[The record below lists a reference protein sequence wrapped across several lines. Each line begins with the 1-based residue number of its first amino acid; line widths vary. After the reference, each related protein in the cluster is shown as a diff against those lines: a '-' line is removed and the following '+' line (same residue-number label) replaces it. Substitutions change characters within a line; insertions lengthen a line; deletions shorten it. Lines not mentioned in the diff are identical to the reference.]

1 MSQFYIN
8 KEAMDEEEFRNMETR
23 KKILTWSTGFLTPAG
38 KTEDQNLEE
47 LLHLIKASP
56 KRAKLIPRKWLWAAA
71 VIPVFA
77 LIYTGFSYYFGQ
89 MKVRTEYAENKS
101 FVLPDHSEVVL
112 NADSKIT
119 YARRNF
125 NKERSISLS
134 GEAFLKIQK
143 GNDFTIHTPSGVIN
157 ILGTE
162 LNILSRDSLFKVT
175 CVTGKVKVTSH
186 HQIVII
192 EAGENAEW
200 TGGVLL
206 KKSIRNAEKVSS
218 WKDGEFYFEDS
229 RLVYIFDEIERQFR
243 VSIEINDLE
252 KRFFTGSFSNKN
264 LIEALNVV
272 CIPMNLKYEIKGRNK
287 VVISPKTE

>member
-77 LIYTGFSYYFGQ
+77 LIYTGFSYFGQ
-89 MKVRTEYAENKS
+89 MKIRTEYAENKS

-162 LNILSRDSLFKVT
+162 LNIFSRDSLFKVT
-175 CVTGKVKVTSH
+175 CISGKVKVTS
-186 HQIVII
+186 QRQTVII
-192 EAGENAEW
+192 EPGENAEL
-200 TGGVLL
+200 TSGGLF
-206 KKSIRNAEKVSS
+206 KRSIRNAEKVIS
-218 WKDGEFYFEDS
+218 WKDGDFYFEDS
-229 RLVYIFDEIERQFR
+229 RLVYIFDEIERQFK
-243 VSIEINDLE
+243 VSIETKGLE
-252 KRFFTGSFSNKN
+252 ERFFTGSFSNKN

-272 CIPMNLKYEIKGRNK
+272 CIPMNLKYEIKERNK
-287 VVISPKTE
+287 VIITPKTD

>member
-1 MSQFYIN
+1 MNKFYIKN
-8 KEAMDEEEFRNMETR
+8 TVMDQEEFRKMNTR
-23 KKILTWSTGFLTPAG
+23 DKILHFSAG
-38 KTEDQNLEE
+38 
-47 LLHLIKASP
+47 
-56 KRAKLIPRKWLWAAA
+56 LIPRARKSEDEILEEILLTVKYSPKKTRFIKQNWFWAAA
-71 VIPVFA
+71 LIPLFA
-77 LIYTGFSYYFGQ
+77 LIYAGFIYFGQ
-89 MKVRTEYAENKS
+89 MNISTEYAENKS
-101 FVLPDHSEVVL
+101 IILPDHSEVVL
-112 NADSKIT
+112 NADSKISF
-119 YARRNF
+119 AKRNF
-125 NKERSISLS
+125 NQERSVRIS
-134 GEAFLKIQK
+134 GEAFLKVQK
-143 GNDFTIHTPSGVIN
+143 GNGFSIHTPSGVIN

-186 HQIVII
+186 HQMVII

-206 KKSIRNAEKVSS
+206 KKSIRNVEKVSS